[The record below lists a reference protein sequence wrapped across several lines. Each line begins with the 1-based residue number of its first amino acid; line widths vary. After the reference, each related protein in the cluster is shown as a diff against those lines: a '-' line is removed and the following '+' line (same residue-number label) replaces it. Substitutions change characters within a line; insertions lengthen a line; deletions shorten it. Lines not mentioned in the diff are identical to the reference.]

1 MKLNKSCHIY
11 AQFQP
16 NMKIRATL
24 LFVFIFIVQWAQA
37 QQEVPAY
44 YMRSVGKIYVVAGV
58 TLIILL
64 TLLAYMVILD
74 RKISRLEKRNK
85 NE

>member
-11 AQFQP
+11 GLFQRT
-16 NMKIRATL
+16 MKIRGALICIL
-24 LFVFIFIVQWAQA
+24 LFFVQMVQA
-37 QQEVPAY
+37 QQEAPPDF
-44 YMRSVGKIYVVAGV
+44 MRSVGKIYVVAAV

-64 TLLAYMVILD
+64 TLLVYMVFID
-74 RKISRLEKRNK
+74 RKISRLEKQHK

>member
-11 AQFQP
+11 GLIQQP
-16 NMKIRATL
+16 MKIGSVLTFIL
-24 LFVFIFIVQWAQA
+24 LFMVQLAQA
-37 QQEVPAY
+37 QQESSPD

-58 TLIILL
+58 SLIILL
-64 TLLAYMVILD
+64 TILIYLVILD
-74 RKISRLEKRNK
+74 RKISRLEKRQK

>member
-1 MKLNKSCHIY
+1 MKVNKSWHIY
-11 AQFQP
+11 GLFQQ
-16 NMKIRATL
+16 NMKIRSIL
-24 LFVFIFIVQWAQA
+24 IFGVILIAQFAQA
-37 QQEVPAY
+37 QQEYSPD

-64 TLLAYMVILD
+64 TILIYLILLD
-74 RKISRLEKRNK
+74 RKISRLEKRQK

>member
-11 AQFQP
+11 GLFHQP
-16 NMKIRATL
+16 MKIGSVL
-24 LFVFIFIVQWAQA
+24 IFLILFMVQLAQA
-37 QQEVPAY
+37 QQESSPDY
-44 YMRSVGKIYVVAGV
+44 LRSVGKIYVVAGV

-64 TLLAYMVILD
+64 TILIYLVILD
-74 RKISRLEKRNK
+74 RKISRLEKRQK

>member
-11 AQFQP
+11 GLFDRT
-16 NMKIRATL
+16 MKIKGGLIL
-24 LFVFIFIVQWAQA
+24 LFIFFIQLAQA
-37 QQEVPAY
+37 QQETPPDF
-44 YMRSVGKIYVVAGV
+44 MRSVGKIYVVAGV

-64 TLLAYMVILD
+64 TLLVYIVIID
-74 RKISRLEKRNK
+74 RRISRIEKRHK

>member
-1 MKLNKSCHIY
+1 MNKSWHIY
-11 AQFQP
+11 GLFQR
-16 NMKIRATL
+16 NMKIRS
-24 LFVFIFIVQWAQA
+24 VFIFALILIAQLAQA
-37 QQEVPAY
+37 QQEYSPD

-64 TLLAYMVILD
+64 TILMYLIMLD
-74 RKISRLEKRNK
+74 RKISRLEKRQK

>member
-11 AQFQP
+11 GLFQP
-16 NMKIRATL
+16 TMTFKGALIL
-24 LFVFIFIVQWAQA
+24 ILFFFVQVAQA
-37 QQEVPAY
+37 QQETAPDF
-44 YMRSVGKIYVVAGV
+44 MRSVGKIYVVAGV
-58 TLIILL
+58 TFIILL
-64 TLLAYMVILD
+64 TLLVYLIFID

>member
-1 MKLNKSCHIY
+1 MNKSWHIY
-11 AQFQP
+11 GLFQQ
-16 NMKIRATL
+16 NMKIRS
-24 LFVFIFIVQWAQA
+24 VFIFALILITQIAQA
-37 QQEVPAY
+37 QQEYSPD

-64 TLLAYMVILD
+64 TILMYLVILD
-74 RKISRLEKRNK
+74 RKISRLEKRQK

>member
-11 AQFQP
+11 SLFDRS
-16 NMKIRATL
+16 MKIKGVL
-24 LFVFIFIVQWAQA
+24 IFLFIFSIQLVQA
-37 QQEVPAY
+37 QQETPPDF
-44 YMRSVGKIYVVAGV
+44 MRSTGKIYVVAGV

-64 TLLAYMVILD
+64 TLLVYIVIID
-74 RKISRLEKRNK
+74 RRISRLEKRQK

>member
-1 MKLNKSCHIY
+1 MNKSWHIY
-11 AQFQP
+11 GLFQQ
-16 NMKIRATL
+16 NMKIRS
-24 LFVFIFIVQWAQA
+24 VFILALILIAQLAHA
-37 QQEVPAY
+37 QQEYSPD

-64 TLLAYMVILD
+64 TILMYMIILD
-74 RKISRLEKRNK
+74 RKISRLEKQKK